1 MITNRILPSIKQTPD
16 QCIVMVEIPK
26 GSNIKYEYDTKSGFI
41 VVDRKLFTAMYYPCN
56 YGFILNTLEKDGDPI
71 DVLVLGETPF
81 VPLSLIKVIPIGV
94 LQTEDEEG
102 HDSKIVAIPTSK
114 IDPSYSTVSDIKD
127 VPQHLKDQ
135 IKHFFEHY
143 KELEKGKFVKILGW
157 EGRQSA
163 IKNIRCHK
171 QLYETKGKLKCF
183 KLLAPSQ
190 VCPDHVQTYTW
201 SSHF

>member
-1 MITNRILPSIKQTPD
+1 MITNRKLASIKQTPD

-26 GSNIKYEYDTKSGFI
+26 GSNIKYEYDTESGFI
-41 VVDRKLFTAMYYPCN
+41 VVDRKLFTSMYYPCN

-71 DVLVLGETPF
+71 DVLVLSETPF

-102 HDSKIVAIPTSK
+102 QDSKIVAIPTSK
-114 IDPSYSTVSDIKD
+114 IDPSFSTVSDIKD

-163 IKNIRCHK
+163 IEKISDAINSYMK
-171 QLYETKGKLKCF
+171 QKEN
-183 KLLAPSQ
+183 
-190 VCPDHVQTYTW
+190 
-201 SSHF
+201 

>member
-1 MITNRILPSIKQTPD
+1 MITNRKIASIKQTPD

-26 GSNIKYEYDTKSGFI
+26 GSNIKYEYDTESGFI

-81 VPLSLIKVIPIGV
+81 VPLSLIKVVPIGV
-94 LQTEDEEG
+94 LKTEDEEG

-114 IDPSYSTVSDIKD
+114 IDPSFSTVSDIKD
-127 VPQHLKDQ
+127 VPQHLKEQ

-163 IKNIRCHK
+163 IKKISDSINSFIK
-171 QLYETKGKLKCF
+171 QKEN
-183 KLLAPSQ
+183 
-190 VCPDHVQTYTW
+190 
-201 SSHF
+201 

>member
-1 MITNRILPSIKQTPD
+1 MITNQKIASIKQTPD

-26 GSNIKYEYDTKSGFI
+26 GSNIKYEYDTESGFI

-114 IDPSYSTVSDIKD
+114 IDPSFSTVSDMKD

-143 KELEKGKFVKILGW
+143 KELEKDKFVKILGW
-157 EGRQSA
+157 EGKQSA
-163 IKNIRCHK
+163 IKKISDAINSYNK
-171 QLYETKGKLKCF
+171 QKE
-183 KLLAPSQ
+183 S
-190 VCPDHVQTYTW
+190 
-201 SSHF
+201 

>member
-26 GSNIKYEYDTKSGFI
+26 GSNIKYEYDTESGFI

-102 HDSKIVAIPTSK
+102 HDSKIVSVPTSK
-114 IDPSYSTVSDIKD
+114 IDPSFSTVSDMKD

-143 KELEKGKFVKILGW
+143 KELEKDKFVKILGW
-157 EGRQSA
+157 EGKQSA
-163 IKNIRCHK
+163 IKKISDAINSYNK
-171 QLYETKGKLKCF
+171 QKE
-183 KLLAPSQ
+183 S
-190 VCPDHVQTYTW
+190 
-201 SSHF
+201 

>member
-1 MITNRILPSIKQTPD
+1 MITNQKIASIKQTPD

-26 GSNIKYEYDTKSGFI
+26 GSNIKYEYDTESGFI

-81 VPLSLIKVIPIGV
+81 APLSLIKVIPIGV

-102 HDSKIVAIPTSK
+102 HDSKI
-114 IDPSYSTVSDIKD
+114 DPSFSTVSDIKD

-143 KELEKGKFVKILGW
+143 KELEKDKFVKILGW
-157 EGRQSA
+157 EGKQSA
-163 IKNIRCHK
+163 IKKISDAINSYNK
-171 QLYETKGKLKCF
+171 QME
-183 KLLAPSQ
+183 S
-190 VCPDHVQTYTW
+190 
-201 SSHF
+201 

>member
-26 GSNIKYEYDTKSGFI
+26 GSNIKYEYHTESGFI

-163 IKNIRCHK
+163 IKKISDAINSYMK
-171 QLYETKGKLKCF
+171 QKEN
-183 KLLAPSQ
+183 
-190 VCPDHVQTYTW
+190 
-201 SSHF
+201 

>member
-26 GSNIKYEYDTKSGFI
+26 GSNIKYEYDTESGFI

-114 IDPSYSTVSDIKD
+114 IDPSFSTVSDIKD

-163 IKNIRCHK
+163 IKKISDAINSYIK
-171 QLYETKGKLKCF
+171 QKEN
-183 KLLAPSQ
+183 
-190 VCPDHVQTYTW
+190 
-201 SSHF
+201 

>member
-1 MITNRILPSIKQTPD
+1 MITNRKLASIKQTPD

-26 GSNIKYEYDTKSGFI
+26 GSNIKYEYDTESGFI

-102 HDSKIVAIPTSK
+102 HDSKIVAVPMSK
-114 IDPSYSTVSDIKD
+114 IDPSFSAIRDIENI
-127 VPQHLKDQ
+127 PQYLKDQ

-143 KELEKGKFVKILGW
+143 KELEKGKFVKISGW
-157 EGRQSA
+157 EGKESA
-163 IKNIRCHK
+163 LEKITQAIES
-171 QLYETKGKLKCF
+171 YENGK
-183 KLLAPSQ
+183 SN
-190 VCPDHVQTYTW
+190 
-201 SSHF
+201 

>member
-1 MITNRILPSIKQTPD
+1 MITNRKLASIKQTPD

-26 GSNIKYEYDTKSGFI
+26 GSNIKYEYDTESGFI
-41 VVDRKLFTAMYYPCN
+41 VVDRKLFTSMYYPCN

-71 DVLVLGETPF
+71 DVLVLSETPF

-102 HDSKIVAIPTSK
+102 QDSKIVAIPTSK
-114 IDPSYSTVSDIKD
+114 IDPSFSTVSDIKD

-157 EGRQSA
+157 DGRQSA
-163 IKNIRCHK
+163 IKKISDAINSYIK
-171 QLYETKGKLKCF
+171 QKEN
-183 KLLAPSQ
+183 
-190 VCPDHVQTYTW
+190 
-201 SSHF
+201 

>member
-1 MITNRILPSIKQTPD
+1 
-16 QCIVMVEIPK
+16 MVEIPK
-26 GSNIKYEYDTKSGFI
+26 GSNIKYEYDTESGFI
-41 VVDRKLFTAMYYPCN
+41 VVDRKLFTSMYYPCN

-102 HDSKIVAIPTSK
+102 QDSKIVAIPTSK
-114 IDPSYSTVSDIKD
+114 IDPSFSTVSDIKD

-157 EGRQSA
+157 DGRQSA
-163 IKNIRCHK
+163 IKKISDAINSYIK
-171 QLYETKGKLKCF
+171 QKEN
-183 KLLAPSQ
+183 
-190 VCPDHVQTYTW
+190 
-201 SSHF
+201 

>member
-1 MITNRILPSIKQTPD
+1 MVTNQKIASIKQTTD
-16 QCIVMVEIPK
+16 QCIVLVEIPK
-26 GSNIKYEYDTKSGFI
+26 GSNLKYEYDMESGFI

-81 VPLSLIKVIPIGV
+81 APLSLIKVIPIGV

-102 HDSKIVAIPTSK
+102 HDSKIVAIPTSN
-114 IDPSYSTVSDIKD
+114 IDPSFSTVSDIKD

-157 EGRQSA
+157 EGKQLA
-163 IKNIRCHK
+163 IKKISDAINSYKK
-171 QLYETKGKLKCF
+171 QKEN
-183 KLLAPSQ
+183 
-190 VCPDHVQTYTW
+190 
-201 SSHF
+201 

>member
-26 GSNIKYEYDTKSGFI
+26 GSNIKYEYDTESGFI
-41 VVDRKLFTAMYYPCN
+41 VVDRKLFTSMYYPCN

-114 IDPSYSTVSDIKD
+114 IDPSFSTVSDIKD

-157 EGRQSA
+157 DGRQSA
-163 IKNIRCHK
+163 IKKISDAINSYIK
-171 QLYETKGKLKCF
+171 QKEN
-183 KLLAPSQ
+183 
-190 VCPDHVQTYTW
+190 
-201 SSHF
+201 